1 MWTCPDCKSVFK
13 NKNQSHS
20 CGTFSIETVFEKY
33 PLKTYALFERLL
45 EEVVKFG
52 EMNIRPVKNGV
63 MFSVK
68 TTFLALKPHSSYLA
82 VEFSGEKKID
92 EFPIEKCVA
101 ISKTEFAHFLRI
113 QELDEIDQQLI
124 NWLKEAYCYNYV
136 KK

>member
-68 TTFLALKPHSSYLA
+68 TISFALFKARITHSTSAESLYA
-82 VEFSGEKKID
+82 V
-92 EFPIEKCVA
+92 
-101 ISKTEFAHFLRI
+101 LRI